1 MFTVQHTDGSGSLA
15 CIDTSHGTSV
25 GLFTFWP
32 LFILVFFSRGVIDA
46 GRAGITR
53 ARGRVGVHGTNND
66 DRWDSMKSPS
76 QSLNVNNPSFRRR
89 RGSTD
94 EDVDTS
100 ASTEQPD
107 TESRNQHGDR
117 HHGSEDTIA
126 GLLGLDDDFRIVG
139 SQTNNEDEIRD
150 VQLRALSR
158 RIIASPSLAFFPAK
172 KVEYDVM

>member
-1 MFTVQHTDGSGSLA
+1 VFTVQHDGSGSLT
-15 CIDTSHGTSV
+15 CIDISWEIRWFV
-25 GLFTFWP
+25 CILAI
-32 LFILVFFSRGVIDA
+32 FILVFSSRGVIDA